1 MTETTPRHPTSEDAH
16 LHEVEEYAGGT
27 IQSRHGYLPVWLL
40 VVYAVLFV
48 WGVLLCLS
56 LLGWAWAGADLLM
69 NAELRAQKQTVGRQ
83 DMVAKII
90 LGLAAANLFLL
101 VSALAVNVALV
112 YFG

>member
-1 MTETTPRHPTSEDAH
+1 
-16 LHEVEEYAGGT
+16 
-27 IQSRHGYLPVWLL
+27 
-40 VVYAVLFV
+40 
-48 WGVLLCLS
+48 
-56 LLGWAWAGADLLM
+56 M

-101 VSALAVNVALV
+101 LSALAVNVALV